1 MKDMLI
7 PLALIGFGVF
17 FLVTEAFIPSAGLLG
32 VLSAICLVVG
42 VLSSF
47 YYGGMTVGTTFM
59 TATFV
64 GVGLLIAYMIKKWPE
79 TTFGKLIL
87 VEPPPEEE
95 LLPDRSELQSMEGR
109 FGQAVSLMLPSG
121 FVEIEGKRYDAVAQS
136 TVEEGTWVKVQSIR
150 NGRILVVRPVG
161 AEEALQE
168 QQAID
173 RERNPLSQPAD
184 EVLPD
189 PFDDPLG

>member
-1 MKDMLI
+1 MKDLLI
-7 PLALIGFGVF
+7 PVALIGFGVF

-47 YYGGMTVGTTFM
+47 YYGGMSIGTTFM
-59 TATFV
+59 TVTFV

-87 VEPPPEEE
+87 VEPPPEEQ
-95 LLPDRSELQSMEGR
+95 LLPDRSQLHSMVGR
-109 FGQAVSLMLPSG
+109 IGQAVSLMLPSG

-136 TVEEGTWVKVQSIR
+136 TVEEGTWVRVQSIR
-150 NGRILVVRPVG
+150 NGRILVVRPVS
-161 AEEALQE
+161 AEVALQE
-168 QQAID
+168 QQAAE
-173 RERNPLSQPAD
+173 RERDPLSQPVD